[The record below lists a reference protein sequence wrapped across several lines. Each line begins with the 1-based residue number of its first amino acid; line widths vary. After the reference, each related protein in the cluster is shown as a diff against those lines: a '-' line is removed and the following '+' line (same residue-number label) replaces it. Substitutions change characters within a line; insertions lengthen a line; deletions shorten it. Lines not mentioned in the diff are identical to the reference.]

1 MVRDGELTTLPELIY
16 EYQIYS
22 KLKKNPF
29 FRYYLAIKFMNK
41 WNRGSKA
48 IKFGENKIRIKKLMF
63 LDNEKILGW
72 RVELRNM
79 LFISDKGG
87 HINSGWVNK
96 VAK

>member
-1 MVRDGELTTLPELIY
+1 
-16 EYQIYS
+16 
-22 KLKKNPF
+22 
-29 FRYYLAIKFMNK
+29 MNK

-48 IKFGENKIRIKKLMF
+48 IKFVENKLRIKRLMF
-63 LDNEKILGW
+63 LDNEKMLGW

-96 VAK
+96 VAKEI